1 MSIQHNTHRIP
12 TLSALAGAMLILCG
26 ATSSALAARDPDAP
40 AAACTGLKVA
50 TGAPGK
56 GYSKLFADMRTVCG
70 AVVPLC
76 EVNTEGGLDNLNS
89 LSTKEADIGMAQVDT
104 WATMK
109 LGDENIDSLQG
120 VMALN
125 ANYLHVVTASRGFRI
140 SGAAKWGG
148 LSKEDDQVVTIQRFS
163 ELRGRRVALVG
174 SAQLLGR
181 QLDRVLQFKMEL
193 VDVETDAKAFEMVR
207 NGSVAAALSV
217 SGWPSGTLK
226 NLKQDS
232 GLTLVPYDVQTP
244 NPQMNVRT
252 LNYRGLGVYN
262 NNALAIPNVLF
273 TRPFKGDKAGEVAKL
288 KACLAGKLG
297 ELQEGS
303 FEPGWNEIKDSN
315 NTYDVPKFGSAAS
328 QRPVAEGSLAKKK
341 S

>member
-1 MSIQHNTHRIP
+1 MNQAHRIQQQLTGLVAP
-12 TLSALAGAMLILCG
+12 MLIVFG
-26 ATSSALAARDPDAP
+26 ITSTALAARDPDAP
-40 AAACTGLKVA
+40 TAACSGLKVA
-50 TGAPGK
+50 TGPAGK

-76 EVNTEGGLDNLNS
+76 EVNTDGGLDNLNA
-89 LSTKEADIGMAQVDT
+89 LSTKEADIGIAQVDT

-109 LGDENIDSLQG
+109 LGDENINGLQG

-125 ANYLHVVTASRGFRI
+125 ANYLHVVTAARGFRI
-140 SGAAKWGG
+140 TGAAKWGG
-148 LSKEDDQVVTIQRFS
+148 LAKEDDEVVTIQRFS
-163 ELRGRRVALVG
+163 DLRGRRVALVG

-181 QLDRVLQFKMEL
+181 QLDRALQFKMDL
-193 VDVETDAKAFEMVR
+193 VDVETDAKALDMVR
-207 NGSVAAALSV
+207 NGSVAASFSV

-232 GLTLVPYDVQTP
+232 GLSLVPFDVQTP
-244 NPQMNVRT
+244 SPQMNVRT

-288 KACLAGKLG
+288 KACLAGKMS

-315 NTYDVPKFGSAAS
+315 NTYEVPRFGAAPVQRSAADGK
-328 QRPVAEGSLAKKK
+328 AAKKG
-341 S
+341 